1 MTDKER
7 KEFLDAMIKS
17 REDMVR
23 NNDKKLAMQILYDAG
38 LITKKGKIRKGKE
51 GVCMLLGQG
60 LS

>member
-38 LITKKGKIRKGKE
+38 LITKIGKIRKGRE
-51 GVCMLLGQG
+51 GVCC
-60 LS
+60 